1 MLRLGKE
8 NVIILGLLAASVLYF
23 ILFSLQDINQT
34 EITGFR
40 GHLQDEQFIVSR
52 VWRDSPAELAG
63 LQAGYVIT
71 GLRGRSTADWYRL
84 FRTDRAAYLQE
95 RVRLLDK
102 QVGYQVLR
110 DNEPLTLLITPREIR
125 AAEIL
130 THYGFQIG
138 LAVFLGGLA
147 VFISLSNTSK
157 QDAFLVSLCI
167 CFAIP
172 WLASL
177 APYSHQFMSPLFR
190 AASMPLVYFIKLL
203 ENFALMLVMST
214 LVHITL
220 VFPEQRPVLKQHRWL
235 LVPLYL
241 APPLILAIGMLLS
254 GGDLLNRIAAV
265 YLLRLVLTTT
275 LLILATLLIL
285 FSYRHCD
292 SPAQR
297 ERTRWI
303 VVSMV
308 IVAVSHLV
316 CWNLPILFRGEPLI
330 VNYDWLL
337 VPLALIPLSMTLAIT
352 NHELFGIRGI
362 IRGRIRLLEARLE
375 KEQHMVIRRDQR
387 IRELGHEIDQ
397 LEVELKEYSLAERA
411 ASYGREETPALDRLE
426 ERYPE
431 LATIRRERL
440 ISASPLWEPV
450 FEQAILAA
458 RGPAPVMIVG
468 ESGTG
473 KTDLAWTIHRL
484 GERKDAVYKAISC
497 AQFEHADPAFAL
509 GRIFGIG
516 TGHGLPNVPREG
528 HRGLLEECDGGTLF
542 LDDVDRLP
550 LNVQD
555 LLLYPLEGK
564 PFEPGIGSGPSRTVV
579 VRFVFAT
586 NRDPD
591 QLVIDG
597 TFRADVLTRIGTRI
611 DIPPLRE
618 RPEDIPLLIEHF
630 TRQVSGEL
638 RHEITVI
645 SPGTMKLLCR
655 YAFGEGNA
663 RELKLEIQKAIGKA
677 MLENDNVLRA
687 GYLSDRLGQPQTD
700 AEEPPVATGAIPA
713 SRPEPAGRDRV
724 AAGVSRE
731 LAVLRKYRFQIK
743 PAEDELGLSHKSRT
757 LSNHL
762 RGICIRALC
771 DNDWNPPRAARAL
784 AQADAP
790 AITAKL
796 EGKMQRYLENI
807 RQNVRRGTEK
817 KLYNNPPVAYHD
829 ALNRAIARASTTA
842 AQSSS

>member
-1 MLRLGKE
+1 MLRVGKE
-8 NVIILGLLAASVLYF
+8 GLIILGLLAGAALYF
-23 ILFSLQDINQT
+23 LLFSLQDINQT
-34 EITGFR
+34 EIIGFR
-40 GHLQDEQFIVSR
+40 GQLQGEQFGVSR

-63 LQAGYVIT
+63 LKAGDVIT
-71 GLRGRSTADWYRL
+71 GAGGKSTADWHRL
-84 FRTDRAAYLQE
+84 FNTDRAAYHQQ
-95 RVRLLDK
+95 RGRLGG
-102 QVGYQVLR
+102 QPPGYQVLR
-110 DNEPLTLLITPREIR
+110 DHEPLALLIIPREIR
-125 AAEIL
+125 AAEIW

-138 LAVFLGGLA
+138 LVLFLGGLA

-177 APYSHQFMSPLFR
+177 EPYSPQFLSPLSR
-190 AASMPLVYFIKLL
+190 GASMPLVYFIKLL
-203 ENFALMLVMST
+203 ECFALMLVMST
-214 LVHITL
+214 LVHIAL
-220 VFPEQRPVLKQHRWL
+220 VFPEQRPVLKRHRWL

-241 APPLILAIGMLLS
+241 APPLILAIGMLLA

-362 IRGRIRLLEARLE
+362 IRGRLRLLEARLQ
-375 KEQHMVIRRDQR
+375 KEQHMVISRDQR
-387 IRELGHEIDQ
+387 IRELGQEIDQ
-397 LEVELKEYSLAERA
+397 LRDELQEYSLAERA
-411 ASYGREETPALDRLE
+411 ASTGPEETPALVRLE

-440 ISASPLWEPV
+440 ISTSPLWEPV

-484 GERKDAVYKAISC
+484 GERRDAVFKAISC

-564 PFEPGIGSGPSRTVV
+564 LFEPGIGSGPARTVAV
-579 VRFVFAT
+579 KFVFAT

-591 QLVIDG
+591 RLLSDG
-597 TFRADVLTRIGTRI
+597 MFRADVLARIGTRI

-618 RPEDIPLLIEHF
+618 RPEDIPLLVEHF
-630 TRQVSGEL
+630 TRQVSREL
-638 RHEITVI
+638 GHEITII
-645 SPGTMKLLCR
+645 STGTMKLLCR
-655 YAFGEGNA
+655 YSFAEGNA
-663 RELKLEIQKAIGKA
+663 RELMLEIQKAIGKA

-687 GYLSDRLGQPQTD
+687 GYLSDKLDQTQTRTQ
-700 AEEPPVATGAIPA
+700 EPATASSDFSA
-713 SRPEPAGRDRV
+713 SRPASPDRNRV
-724 AAGVSRE
+724 TEGVSRE
-731 LAVLRKYRFQIK
+731 LAALRKYRFQIK

-771 DNDWNPPRAARAL
+771 ENDWSPQRAARAL
-784 AQADAP
+784 VQADAP
-790 AITAKL
+790 AITVKL
-796 EGKMQRYLENI
+796 EGKMRRYLDNV
-807 RQNVRRGTEK
+807 RQNVRRGTER
-817 KLYNNPPVAYHD
+817 KLYNNLPVAYHD